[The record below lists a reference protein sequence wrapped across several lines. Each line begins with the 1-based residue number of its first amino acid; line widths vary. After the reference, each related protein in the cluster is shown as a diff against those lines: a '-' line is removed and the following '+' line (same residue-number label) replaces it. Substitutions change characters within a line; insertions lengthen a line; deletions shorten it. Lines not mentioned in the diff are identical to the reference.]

1 MIVNNPTEYG
11 AALEP
16 LPEKYTRVFSGEAQ
30 LTDLFPSEEEHTSSV
45 LLVRFEAGSRNH
57 WHWHTGGQLL
67 YITEGEGYVQVRGEE
82 PTVVRAG
89 DIVAC
94 PPGEQHWHGATENS
108 AMTHLA
114 VTLGEI
120 IWLEPSGG

>member
-1 MIVNNPTEYG
+1 MIINSPADCR

-16 LPEKYTRVFSGEAQ
+16 LPEKYAKVFSGEAL
-30 LTDLFPSEEEHTSSV
+30 LTDLFPSDTAHTSSV
-45 LLVRFEAGSRNH
+45 LLVRFEAGARNH

-67 YITEGEGYVQVRGEE
+67 YITEGEGYVQVRGQE

-94 PPGEQHWHGATENS
+94 PPGEQHWHGATAGS

-114 VTLGEI
+114 VTLGDI
-120 IWLEPSGG
+120 IWLEPSGD